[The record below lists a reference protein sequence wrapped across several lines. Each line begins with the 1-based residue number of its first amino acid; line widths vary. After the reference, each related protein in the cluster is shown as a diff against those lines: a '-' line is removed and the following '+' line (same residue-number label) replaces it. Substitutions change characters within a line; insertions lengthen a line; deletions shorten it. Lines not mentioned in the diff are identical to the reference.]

1 MIKPSSFQWND
12 GNYRAG
18 CSRIPGCLAALF
30 SSRFSVSPL
39 LDQHVAPAREE
50 RPFNR
55 EFAITRTSSNTT
67 SSSSFGFLLNRERR
81 GEERMTVMVVVERFS
96 FSFFSLF
103 FFVVVSR
110 LFSCFVHEGKRR
122 RRREMDT
129 FSNFTKGGYFYC
141 SIRIFARGQKLGKTG
156 EGGDGRRIY

>member
-1 MIKPSSFQWND
+1 
-12 GNYRAG
+12 
-18 CSRIPGCLAALF
+18 
-30 SSRFSVSPL
+30 
-39 LDQHVAPAREE
+39 
-50 RPFNR
+50 
-55 EFAITRTSSNTT
+55 
-67 SSSSFGFLLNRERR
+67 
-81 GEERMTVMVVVERFS
+81 MTVLVVVERFS
-96 FSFFSLF
+96 VQFSLGKFSFFSLF

>member
-1 MIKPSSFQWND
+1 
-12 GNYRAG
+12 
-18 CSRIPGCLAALF
+18 
-30 SSRFSVSPL
+30 
-39 LDQHVAPAREE
+39 
-50 RPFNR
+50 
-55 EFAITRTSSNTT
+55 
-67 SSSSFGFLLNRERR
+67 
-81 GEERMTVMVVVERFS
+81 MTVMVVVERFS
-96 FSFFSLF
+96 VQFSLGKFSFFSLF